1 MTSVI
6 QVRDLGKCYKLYS
19 HPLDRLWEWCS
30 FSQRSRHR
38 DFWALQ
44 GVSFSVE
51 PGESWGIIGENGA
64 GKSTLLKLITGVTRP
79 SQGQVEVQGRVG
91 ALLELGMGFHPEYT
105 GRENIYFSAAMMG
118 LAKPEVDALLPEILN
133 FSGLGEFIDRP
144 VKTYSSGM
152 FTRLGF
158 SVATSINPEVLITDE
173 VLAVGD
179 EAFQKKCIR
188 RMEGFLEQGKSMLF
202 CSHSMYH
209 VRKLCQKAV
218 WLEHG
223 RVRAA
228 GEAAEIANSYEDFIR
243 EREARAQ
250 QLTEAERAA
259 ARSAPLAADGGEES
273 AASSRLRTVRVC
285 ASTGDEASVFHMG
298 DTIRIHVEA
307 ETGDGLAPVIAI
319 GMIRNDKTAIYGIF
333 SDIDRVTPRHVGNR
347 LFAITYE
354 MLDLSLLPGS
364 YTFRIHVLDPPGLR
378 MFDTIEKDFLVRGD
392 SRELGICR
400 MPHRW
405 IVE

>member
-1 MTSVI
+1 MRAVI
-6 QVRDLGKCYKLYS
+6 QVRDLGKCYKLYH

-30 FSQRSRHR
+30 FSQKIRHR

-44 GVSFSVE
+44 GVSFSVQ

-64 GKSTLLKLITGVTRP
+64 GKSTLLKLIAGVTRP

-91 ALLELGMGFHPEYT
+91 ALLELGMGFHPEYS

-118 LAKPEVDALLPEILN
+118 LAKLEVDALMPEILT

-188 RMEGFLEQGKSMLF
+188 RMEGFLGQGKSMLF

-223 RVRAA
+223 RVRAV
-228 GEAAEIANSYEDFIR
+228 GEAAEVANSYEDFIR
-243 EREARAQ
+243 EREARVQ
-250 QLTEAERAA
+250 QQTEAEKAA

-273 AASSRLRTVRVC
+273 AAFSRLRTVRVC
-285 ASTGDEASVFHMG
+285 NVAGDEASVFHMG
-298 DTIRIHVEA
+298 DTIRIQVEA
-307 ETGDGLAPVIAI
+307 ETGDGFAPIIAI
-319 GMIRNDKTAIYGIF
+319 GMVRNDKTAIYGIF
-333 SDIDRVTPRHVGNR
+333 SDIDRVTPRKIDER
-347 LFAITYE
+347 AFAITYE

-378 MFDTIEKDFLVRGD
+378 LFDTIEKDFLVRGD
-392 SRELGICR
+392 TRELGICR